1 MHERILE
8 YLVQLAQAT
17 REHEMLELGMSPRG
31 TVALAKMAK
40 AGAYLAGREYVVPA
54 DVRGVFR
61 ETAQH
66 RILLNT
72 RARISKVKTGGS
84 TAGNFVRSRATII
97 EKAIKGAYMGK
108 RMITYLLVLG
118 TVGYLFLMYIYPAL
132 SGLLIFVLLYPAA
145 GIVYLIFAG
154 RGLSV
159 RVKQLSDYGEKEQQ
173 MKVSILG
180 LQGKLS
186 LDRKVQ
192 GSAGNGTCSIRHQ
205 TKGQFM
211 AF

>member
-1 MHERILE
+1 
-8 YLVQLAQAT
+8 
-17 REHEMLELGMSPRG
+17 
-31 TVALAKMAK
+31 
-40 AGAYLAGREYVVPA
+40 
-54 DVRGVFR
+54 
-61 ETAQH
+61 
-66 RILLNT
+66 
-72 RARISKVKTGGS
+72 
-84 TAGNFVRSRATII
+84 
-97 EKAIKGAYMGK
+97 MGK

-118 TVGYLFLMYIYPAL
+118 AVGYLFLMYIYPAL

-145 GIVYLIFAG
+145 GIVYLILRERTLCQSKAAL
-154 RGLSV
+154 GLRRKRTADES
-159 RVKQLSDYGEKEQQ
+159 QYT
-173 MKVSILG
+173 G

>member
-1 MHERILE
+1 
-8 YLVQLAQAT
+8 
-17 REHEMLELGMSPRG
+17 
-31 TVALAKMAK
+31 
-40 AGAYLAGREYVVPA
+40 
-54 DVRGVFR
+54 
-61 ETAQH
+61 
-66 RILLNT
+66 
-72 RARISKVKTGGS
+72 
-84 TAGNFVRSRATII
+84 
-97 EKAIKGAYMGK
+97 MGK

-118 TVGYLFLMYIYPAL
+118 AVGYLFLMYIYPAL

-159 RVKQLSDYGEKEQQ
+159 RVKQLSYYGEKEQQ
-173 MKVSILG
+173 MKSVYRFA
-180 LQGKLS
+180 GKALFGS
-186 LDRKVQ
+186 EVQ

>member
-1 MHERILE
+1 
-8 YLVQLAQAT
+8 
-17 REHEMLELGMSPRG
+17 
-31 TVALAKMAK
+31 
-40 AGAYLAGREYVVPA
+40 
-54 DVRGVFR
+54 
-61 ETAQH
+61 
-66 RILLNT
+66 
-72 RARISKVKTGGS
+72 
-84 TAGNFVRSRATII
+84 
-97 EKAIKGAYMGK
+97 MGK

-118 TVGYLFLMYIYPAL
+118 AVGYLFLMYIYPAL

-159 RVKQLSDYGEKEQQ
+159 RVKRALGLRRKRTADESQYT
-173 MKVSILG
+173 G